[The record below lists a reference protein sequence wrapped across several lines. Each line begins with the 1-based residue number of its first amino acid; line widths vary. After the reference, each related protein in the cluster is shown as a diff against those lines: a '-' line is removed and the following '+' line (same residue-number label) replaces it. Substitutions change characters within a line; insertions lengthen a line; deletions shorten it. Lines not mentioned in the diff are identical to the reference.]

1 MRKARAWVS
10 VFSPWPLARPD
21 KNFTRHVPAIAQT
34 ISAWRCSA
42 ISGRG
47 GSRSAMANSMRHRP
61 QRSGRARQPE
71 PGSKSTTAQFLSWF
85 DEFAA
90 GSEALVLRRSERT
103 DTARGIRQLC
113 FFKNA
118 ALGDQ
123 SFETRQTKSAC
134 DRDAQPMRPATTSTT
149 LF

>member
-1 MRKARAWVS
+1 MS
-10 VFSPWPLARPD
+10 
-21 KNFTRHVPAIAQT
+21 
-34 ISAWRCSA
+34 
-42 ISGRG
+42 
-47 GSRSAMANSMRHRP
+47 
-61 QRSGRARQPE
+61 QRSPKPCGHRGAAPHPRGADPGARWQTLCDTDRNVAGARDSLTPDH
-71 PGSKSTTAQFLSWF
+71 KSATAQFLSGF

-90 GSEALVLRRSERT
+90 GSEALVLRSSERT
-103 DTARGIRQLC
+103 NTARGIRQLC